1 MNRVA
6 IVGSGL
12 IGTSLG
18 LALRRSPDRYEVT
31 AWDSDQNALAV
42 CRERGGCD
50 RSARSLREVVSGAD
64 LVVLAAPLD
73 AILVLMQELTTH
85 LNPSTVVTDVAGVKV
100 PPVETARL
108 LLPLRFVGGH
118 PMAGAANA
126 GPAAARADLF
136 DGAAWAVCPVPET
149 PLEAVTQIE
158 TLARDAGA
166 TPVTMTAAVHDAAV
180 SWVSHVPQ
188 LLALELLAGV
198 DDRGGVA
205 GAAGRLA
212 AGGFRDLTRIGASP
226 ASIWLPVLH
235 ANRHQIARDLIDLSD
250 RLRDLADD
258 LSSGAPLEP
267 RFHLATALK
276 RLL

>member
-1 MNRVA
+1 MNRIA
-6 IVGSGL
+6 IIGSGL

-18 LALRRSPDRYEVT
+18 LALRRSPDRFEVT
-31 AWDSDQNALAV
+31 AWDSSQNALAV
-42 CRERGGCD
+42 CEARGGCN
-50 RSARSLREVVSGAD
+50 RSASSLRDAVRDAD
-64 LVVLAAPLD
+64 VVVLAAPLD

-108 LLPLRFVGGH
+108 LLPGRFVGGH
-118 PMAGAANA
+118 PMAGAATA
-126 GPAAARADLF
+126 GPESARADLF
-136 DGAAWAVCPVPET
+136 DGAAWAVCPVAET
-149 PLEAVTQIE
+149 PLEVVEPIE
-158 TLARDAGA
+158 ALARAVGA

-188 LLALELLAGV
+188 LLALELLAGL
-198 DDRGGVA
+198 DDRGGLASAV
-205 GAAGRLA
+205 GRLA

-235 ANRHQIARDLIDLSD
+235 ANRHQIARDVLELSD

-258 LSSGAPLEP
+258 LSAGTPLAP
-267 RFHLATALK
+267 RFHRANALK